1 MTWQQQIDIE
11 GQGSWT
17 ARRGG
22 YGAKNCIH
30 GNFVTLGLGHASPHP
45 RFLLF
50 RWTPIQFAFSSWI
63 STTSQVPQLTWQCP
77 FSKGHTTSAEL
88 PGTMKQLARECHCCD
103 RSEVYYYTPSSNSW
117 THMVNMPYSTLDV
130 AAAIIKQKNE
140 DRWLTILRRDHKRI
154 YYYNLDT
161 SSGFHHVTDVDLKF
175 STNMP
180 MLSLTPNSAF
190 MLGAWSNHYGHSL
203 KNFWVYNSECTL
215 VYWYN
220 LIGK

>member
-1 MTWQQQIDIE
+1 MTWKQQIDIE

-88 PGTMKQLARECHCCD
+88 PGTMRQLARECHCYGRVKCGSRSDSHGWDPRRRPQEPICQRQQATYATARVRGAENASMLARHLRD
-103 RSEVYYYTPSSNSW
+103 RRY
-117 THMVNMPYSTLDV
+117 
-130 AAAIIKQKNE
+130 AIA
-140 DRWLTILRRDHKRI
+140 R
-154 YYYNLDT
+154 
-161 SSGFHHVTDVDLKF
+161 
-175 STNMP
+175 
-180 MLSLTPNSAF
+180 
-190 MLGAWSNHYGHSL
+190 LGAGGVSVCIPIWPSVHPPNPLFCHQPPPSFSFHVRLLHQVLTQLPKKYVQCI
-203 KNFWVYNSECTL
+203 K
-215 VYWYN
+215 
-220 LIGK
+220 I